1 MKKMI
6 AVILLIAMMFSLAAC
21 GGGKK
26 DGGTDLV
33 KVGDT
38 TINENQL
45 DQYLELTAYLRGIDL
60 TQLSDQDI
68 KGAKSQMLDDMVA
81 LECIRQYYAGK
92 EDKVLPDTI
101 KADFKKFM
109 DQAKGTD
116 TVKTF
121 LEEKKI
127 SDETLQRF
135 YYDQYYSKAFVDETQ
150 AGMKNL
156 DADAKAYYEA
166 NKDSFK
172 VDEVTASHILV
183 KDEATA
189 KEVQAKLKAGEKFED
204 LAKTYSIDGSAANGG
219 SLGTFGRGA
228 MVKEFEDAAFA
239 LKPGEISDIVKTKF
253 GYHIIKVTDK
263 NQGTKTYE
271 EAKDSIIS
279 NLVGQEA
286 QKKILDL
293 KKKTKIEY
301 LTDEYKV
308 NNQG

>member
-6 AVILLIAMMFSLAAC
+6 AVILLIVMMMSLAAC
-21 GGGKK
+21 SGSKK
-26 DGGTDLV
+26 DSGSDLV

-38 TINENQL
+38 TITASQL
-45 DQYLELTAYLRGIDL
+45 DQYLELTAYLRSIDL
-60 TQLSDQDI
+60 TQLSAENM
-68 KGAKSQMLDDMVA
+68 KAAKSQMLDDMVA
-81 LECIRQYYAGK
+81 LESIRQYYAGK

-101 KADFKKFM
+101 DADFKKFV
-109 DQAKGTD
+109 DQAKSTD
-116 TVKTF
+116 SVKKF

-135 YYDQYYSKAFVDETQ
+135 YYDQYYSKAFVDDTK

-166 NKDSFK
+166 NKASFK

-204 LAKTYSIDGSAANGG
+204 LAKQYSIDGSAANGG

-239 LKPGEISDIVKTKF
+239 LKPGEISDIVKTQF

-271 EAKDSIIS
+271 EAKDSIVS
-279 NLVGQEA
+279 NLVSQEA
-286 QKKILDL
+286 QKKILEL
-293 KKKTKIEY
+293 KKQSKIEY

>member
-1 MKKMI
+1 MKKLI
-6 AVILLIAMMFSLAAC
+6 AVILLIAMMLSLAAC
-21 GGGKK
+21 GGTEK
-26 DGGTDLV
+26 DKGTDLV
-33 KVGDT
+33 KVGDNAIT
-38 TINENQL
+38 ENQL

-60 TQLSDQDI
+60 AQLSDDNL
-68 KGAKSQMLDDMVA
+68 KGAKSQMLDDLVS

-92 EDKVLPDTI
+92 EEEILPDTI
-101 KADFKKFM
+101 DADFKQFI

-116 TVKTF
+116 TVKSF

-135 YYDQYYSKAFVDETQ
+135 YYDQYYSKAFVDEAQ
-150 AGMKNL
+150 AGMKDL
-156 DADAKAYYEA
+156 EKDAKAYYEA

-189 KEVQAKLKAGEKFED
+189 KEVQEKLKAGEKFED
-204 LAKTYSIDGSAANGG
+204 LAKSYSIDGSAANGG
-219 SLGTFGRGA
+219 SLGTFGRGE
-228 MVKEFEDAAFA
+228 MVTEFEDAAFA
-239 LKPGEISDIVKTKF
+239 LKPGEISDIVKTQF

-271 EAKDSIIS
+271 EAKDSITS
-279 NLVGQEA
+279 NLVSQEA
-286 QKKILDL
+286 QKKVLDL
-293 KKKTKIEY
+293 QKKTKIEY

-308 NNQG
+308 NTQS